1 MVPGRRAV
9 AWMWGAAL
17 WLMTAVA
24 GCGGGS
30 HDAAGTHASVPAA
43 DLCVSSECGERT
55 VLLDIPSA
63 ENLLFSDDGRLFVSS
78 GEGVLEVRQAA
89 DGSYSA
95 HSVSPDCGSALGLA
109 IRHGVLY
116 AVCSGQ
122 RLFAGRLDAEP
133 LLEPVFD
140 FVGMCIPNGMTD
152 GPDGNLYVADEP
164 LSVCVPDPKIVRLN
178 VDPDD
183 PLQILGQETWV
194 QGSPLGQ
201 LHLGLDNVLRFPN
214 GLQRS
219 GDRFYGTDGG
229 SVYAVD
235 WLPGGAAGAVTP
247 LFFDVGVHDD
257 LGVVDGGLLV
267 ADFLMG
273 RIKLLSREGE
283 LLQQTDPLL
292 FSFPSSVRLGRPPMF
307 APDDVVVTETG
318 VLMDNSLPLDHLS
331 VFRRRSGG

>member
-1 MVPGRRAV
+1 MRSVQVSG
-9 AWMWGAAL
+9 WGGLGVIACLLAGI
-17 WLMTAVA
+17 A
-24 GCGGGS
+24 GCDNGGS
-30 HDAAGTHASVPAA
+30 AAMSEPQVRAA

-78 GEGVLEVRQAA
+78 GEGVLEIKQAG
-89 DGSYSA
+89 DGSYST
-95 HSVSPDCGSALGLA
+95 HPISPDCGSALGLA

-122 RLFAGRLDAEP
+122 RLFAGKLTAEP
-133 LLEPVFD
+133 VLQQVFE

-152 GPDGNLYVADEP
+152 GPDGNLYVVDEP
-164 LSVCVPDPKIVRLN
+164 LNACVPDPKIVRLN
-178 VDPDD
+178 VDPED
-183 PLQILGQETWV
+183 PLHILGQETWL

-201 LHLGLDNVLRFPN
+201 LALGLDNVLRFPN

-219 GDRFYGTDGG
+219 GNRFYGTDGG

-235 WLPGGAAGAVTP
+235 WLPGGGADDVIPLYFTVTA
-247 LFFDVGVHDD
+247 HDD
-257 LGVVDGGLLV
+257 LGIVSDGLLV
-267 ADFLMG
+267 ADFLEG
-273 RIKLLSREGE
+273 RIVLLSREGE
-283 LLQQTDPLL
+283 LLQQTDRLL

-318 VLMDNSLPLDHLS
+318 VLTDNSLPLDHLS
-331 VFRRRSGG
+331 VFRRKAGH